1 MTTKN
6 NNDQKKNI
14 PARELAVQI
23 LLQVFYH
30 GAYAN
35 LALDRSLNNSRLQAN
50 DRGLV
55 TELVNGTVR
64 MKKHL
69 DWVLNLFLARKGK
82 KLPGRIH
89 MILISA
95 IYQLLFLE
103 RIPAYAVI
111 NEAVDMARR
120 GAGPSAPGLVNGI
133 LRNLDRNRGQITYP
147 DPHQDPVMYLSTF
160 YSHPE
165 WMVKRWL
172 SRYGHETTEALLRF
186 NNHAPSMN
194 IRVNS
199 LKTNRSELLDT
210 LRSEGVEA
218 RPGIISESGIIIES
232 LPEPLFRL
240 SSYRQGLYYV
250 QSEST
255 MLIGQALGPE
265 PGQMI
270 YDFCSGVGGKS
281 THIAE
286 LMHNKGGVRSFDL
299 HPHKLELLKINCER
313 LGISIVQPRPGD
325 ILERTFENKQV
336 DGVLLDAPC
345 SGLGVLRSRAD
356 LRWRREEADIA
367 AMADLQLRLLDH
379 AADAVRPGGHL
390 VYSTCTI
397 EPEENQVVVQGFLQ
411 KRPDYEC
418 YDLTRTLDFFPF
430 DGEDRIKAQKGLL
443 DIFPPR
449 HQLDGMFIALMRRR

>member
-1 MTTKN
+1 MTTKK
-6 NNDQKKNI
+6 NNDQKNNLT
-14 PARELAVQI
+14 ARELTAQI
-23 LLQVFYH
+23 LLQVFYQ

-35 LALDRSLNNSRLQAN
+35 LALDRGLNSSRLQAN
-50 DRGLV
+50 DRALV

-69 DWVLNLFLARKGK
+69 DWVLNLFLTRKGK
-82 KLPGRIH
+82 KLPGRIYV
-89 MILISA
+89 ILVSA

-111 NEAVDMARR
+111 NEAVDLARR
-120 GAGPSAPGLVNGI
+120 NGGPNWSGLVNGI
-133 LRNLDRNRGQITYP
+133 LRNLDRSEGITYP
-147 DPHQDPVMYLSTF
+147 DPLKDPVMYLSTF

-165 WMVKRWL
+165 WMVRRWL
-172 SRYGHETTEALLRF
+172 NRYGYDMTEQLMRF
-186 NNHAPSMN
+186 NNQAPSMT
-194 IRVNS
+194 IRVNT
-199 LKTNRSELLDT
+199 LKTDRQTLLDV
-210 LRSEGVEA
+210 LKGEGAAA
-218 RPGIISESGIIIES
+218 RPGTVSDESIIIEN

-240 SSYRQGLYYV
+240 PSYRQGLYYV

-255 MLIGQALGPE
+255 MLIGPALFPE

-270 YDFCSGVGGKS
+270 YDICSGVGGKS

-299 HPHKLELLKINCER
+299 YEHKLELLKLNCER

-325 ILERTFENKQV
+325 ILARTFGNRQA

-356 LRWRREEADIA
+356 LRWRREETDIA
-367 AMADLQLRLLDH
+367 AMADLQFRMVAH
-379 AADAVRPGGHL
+379 VADAVRPGGHL

-397 EPEENQVVVQGFLQ
+397 EPEENQAVVQGFLA
-411 KRPDYEC
+411 KRPDFEGQ
-418 YDLTRTLDFFPF
+418 DLTAALDFFPF
-430 DGEDRIKAQKGLL
+430 NDEERIDAQHGLL
-443 DIFPPR
+443 TVFPPR